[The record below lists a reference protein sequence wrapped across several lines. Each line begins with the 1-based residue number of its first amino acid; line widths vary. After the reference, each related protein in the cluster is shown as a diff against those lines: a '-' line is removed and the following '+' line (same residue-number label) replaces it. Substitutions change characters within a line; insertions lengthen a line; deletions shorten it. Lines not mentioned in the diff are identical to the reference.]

1 MSIVAHI
8 HSYVVGEAFWVL
20 FLPVFERIR
29 NMAKRYSLE
38 FKDRVVRMVADR
50 LGDDPSVT
58 QWQAIEKIALR
69 LGVANESLR
78 CWYDQHLIDSGKK
91 GGITREEHE
100 EIKRLK
106 REVAQLR
113 RANEIL
119 KLASAFFASELDH
132 PGSK

>member
-1 MSIVAHI
+1 MSTLKRTGFC
-8 HSYVVGEAFWVL
+8 SYL
-20 FLPVFERIR
+20 FLRGLGTWPRGIHQG
-29 NMAKRYSLE
+29 
-38 FKDRVVRMVADR
+38 FKDRAVRMVADR

-69 LGVANESLR
+69 LGVSNESLR
-78 CWYDQHLIDSGKK
+78 RWYDQHLIDSGKK

-113 RANEIL
+113 RASEIL

>member
-1 MSIVAHI
+1 
-8 HSYVVGEAFWVL
+8 
-20 FLPVFERIR
+20 
-29 NMAKRYSLE
+29 MAKRYSLE

-69 LGVANESLR
+69 LGIANESLR
-78 CWYDQHLIDSGKK
+78 RWYDQHLIDSGKK

-106 REVAQLR
+106 REVVQLR

>member
-69 LGVANESLR
+69 LG
-78 CWYDQHLIDSGKK
+78 
-91 GGITREEHE
+91 
-100 EIKRLK
+100 
-106 REVAQLR
+106 
-113 RANEIL
+113 
-119 KLASAFFASELDH
+119 
-132 PGSK
+132 

>member
-1 MSIVAHI
+1 MSTLKR
-8 HSYVVGEAFWVL
+8 SGFCFYL
-20 FLPVFERIR
+20 FLRGLGIWR
-29 NMAKRYSLE
+29 RGIHQG

-78 CWYDQHLIDSGKK
+78 RWYDQHLIDSGKK

-106 REVAQLR
+106 REVVQLR